1 MEGFGQGKHGSPAE
15 LMAELAARV
24 VEISGNDLRAVKS
37 RVMQLTEVQSA
48 AQQGLHL
55 RVLLQPAVQ
64 APVDYLKAALAHP
77 GLNYTLA
84 RPSLEDVF
92 VAATQGSTAR

>member
-1 MEGFGQGKHGSPAE
+1 
-15 LMAELAARV
+15 MAELAARV
-24 VEISGNDLRAVKS
+24 VEIGGNDLRAIKN
-37 RVMQLTEVQSA
+37 RVMQLPEVQSA

-55 RVLLQPAVQ
+55 RVLLNPGIE
-64 APVDYLKAALAHP
+64 APVDYLKAALADA